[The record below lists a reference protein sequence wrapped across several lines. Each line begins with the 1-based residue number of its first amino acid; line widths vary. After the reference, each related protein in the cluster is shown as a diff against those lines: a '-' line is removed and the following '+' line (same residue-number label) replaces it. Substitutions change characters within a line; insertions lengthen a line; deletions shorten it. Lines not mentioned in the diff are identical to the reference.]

1 MSPVEDKLR
10 LGELREGEEGTGAG
24 RTGGWTRWGGG
35 GQPLRTKHETLSTK
49 QKEETGKKRKVR
61 KGSGRPRGGT
71 VDAP

>member
-1 MSPVEDKLR
+1 MRAKRGQGQDGLVDGPV
-10 LGELREGEEGTGAG
+10 G
-24 RTGGWTRWGGG
+24 GGG